1 MMSPVCCSR
10 SLFLAVLCCFSAV
23 FRALFSAVILALR
36 LSKSQGFC
44 GGERAHRCIFPALS
58 ARSAN
63 GGIVN
68 DPSCRP
74 VPACLPHLDSRNFNH
89 LLLISFRLA
98 RARARALPRGSQ
110 QPPKAG
116 IEGGR
121 GRAGIR
127 TPAFAGATRERQGN
141 SFVKLV

>member
-74 VPACLPHLDSRNFNH
+74 VPACFPRLESRIFNH
-89 LLLISFRLA
+89 LLLISFCLA
-98 RARARALPRGSQ
+98 RARARAFAEEISKPA
-110 QPPKAG
+110 KAG
-116 IEGGR
+116 TQSLPL
-121 GRAGIR
+121 A
-127 TPAFAGATRERQGN
+127 
-141 SFVKLV
+141 